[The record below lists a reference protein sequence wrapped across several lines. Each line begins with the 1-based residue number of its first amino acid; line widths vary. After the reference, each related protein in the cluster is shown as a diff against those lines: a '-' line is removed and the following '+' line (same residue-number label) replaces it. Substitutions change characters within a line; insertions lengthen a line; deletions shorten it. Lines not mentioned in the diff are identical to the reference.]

1 MDHYGRADGRIT
13 LTIIA
18 ITVIGVVLGAV
29 LAVWIVRDAISNRPT
44 QPIANG
50 QPQVLELR
58 QDSGQSDASVPGP
71 AAPTPTVE
79 TAQPT
84 PTQPQTGTTA
94 KVGET
99 ITINGL
105 NADTKIAVTLNRV
118 IPTGTAASQFLAA
131 KPGRRLAAV
140 ELTIKNVGTV
150 TYSDSPIT
158 GGVIIDAD
166 GQQHRTTLG
175 GITEGTSFGGSVTI
189 GPNDSRKGV
198 IVFDVPEAAVLAKLQ
213 FGPTFAQKGEWL
225 LFS

>member
-1 MDHYGRADGRIT
+1 MT
-13 LTIIA
+13 LAIIV
-18 ITVIGVVLGAV
+18 IIVIGLVLGAA
-29 LAVWIVRDAISNRPT
+29 LAVRIVATAMGSRPAT
-44 QPIANG
+44 PAAAEQP
-50 QPQVLELR
+50 QTPQVLELR
-58 QDSGQSDASVPGP
+58 QDSGAAASMPGP
-71 AAPTPTVE
+71 ELPSPVLGTGPPSNQAAPPAAESQGV
-79 TAQPT
+79 
-84 PTQPQTGTTA
+84 A
-94 KVGET
+94 KIGQT